1 MKRILLVFFCAMLLT
16 CPVSAHPGRTDSSGG
31 HYDRST
37 GEYHYHHGYPA
48 HQHAGGICEYNFDD
62 QTGRRSG
69 SSNSTAKSTTVSD
82 LEAEISRLETRNH
95 FLEYELEHKTEKDQ
109 TALVWAFITFF
120 VITLAVC
127 ILIGV
132 SKRSQRKH
140 MESEK
145 QELEK
150 QYNKELEFAKKYSNV
165 SPLTFS
171 GAPKNIYVDSNGTI
185 CMRDDR
191 VKTNY
196 GSFTVYTA
204 LYSKRFHRTKG
215 CSSASTPVHLEA
227 AFLNHLSPCSKCC
240 QDEYLNEIY
249 FPMKRWYPEYQNI
262 LKIKKGHDIP

>member
-16 CPVSAHPGRTDSSGG
+16 CSVSAHPGRTDSSGR

-69 SSNSTAKSTTVSD
+69 SSNSTAKPTTVSD

-95 FLEYELEHKTEKDQ
+95 FLEYELEHKTE
-109 TALVWAFITFF
+109 
-120 VITLAVC
+120 
-127 ILIGV
+127 
-132 SKRSQRKH
+132 
-140 MESEK
+140 MESEN
-145 QELEK
+145 QELEE
-150 QYNKELEFAKKYSNV
+150 QYNKEIEFEKKYSNV
-165 SPLTFS
+165 SPLAFS

-204 LYSKRFHRTKG
+204 LYSKRFHRIKG
-215 CSSASTPVHLEA
+215 CSSASTPIHLES

-262 LKIKKGHDIP
+262 LKIKKVHDIP